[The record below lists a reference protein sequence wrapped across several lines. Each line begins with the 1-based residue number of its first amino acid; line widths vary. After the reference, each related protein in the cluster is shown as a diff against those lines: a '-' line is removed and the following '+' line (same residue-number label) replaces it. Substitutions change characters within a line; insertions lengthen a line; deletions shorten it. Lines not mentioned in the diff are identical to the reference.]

1 MASNFSYSTKT
12 GLLNDPNGLV
22 YHNGV
27 YHIFHQW
34 FPLGAVHGLKYWY
47 HYTSKDLLEYK
58 DEGIALAPDTE
69 YDSHGVYSG
78 SAFDYDGKLYLMYTG
93 NVRNENWDRKSVQM
107 IAEQLEDGTF
117 KSLINQLFQTSQK
130 DILNILETLKYGLR
144 TESTMQYLGF
154 KERMK
159 QVRLLYMN
167 LKIFKIGTLKGD

>member
-1 MASNFSYSTKT
+1 MLKYILWNRSKSDVRRMIMVNWTREERYKKLSDISDEAYNELIDKVNASKWRQTFHIQPKT

-47 HYTSKDLLEYK
+47 HYTSKDLLEFK

-78 SAFDYDGKLYLMYTG
+78 SAFDYDGKLL
-93 NVRNENWDRKSVQM
+93 
-107 IAEQLEDGTF
+107 
-117 KSLINQLFQTSQK
+117 SLIH
-130 DILNILETLKYGLR
+130 I
-144 TESTMQYLGF
+144 
-154 KERMK
+154 
-159 QVRLLYMN
+159 
-167 LKIFKIGTLKGD
+167 